1 MCGFDENIFQNE
13 KMRYQTEKEMV
24 SENENENKKEI
35 EKEML
40 SENENENEKD
50 SRYSVFTSVT
60 IH

>member
-1 MCGFDENIFQNE
+1 
-13 KMRYQTEKEMV
+13 MRYQTEKEMV

>member
-24 SENENENKKEI
+24 SENENEKEI
-35 EKEML
+35 EKEMV
-40 SENENENEKD
+40 SENENENEKE

>member
-13 KMRYQTEKEMV
+13 KMRYQTENENEKEMV

-35 EKEML
+35 E
-40 SENENENEKD
+40 